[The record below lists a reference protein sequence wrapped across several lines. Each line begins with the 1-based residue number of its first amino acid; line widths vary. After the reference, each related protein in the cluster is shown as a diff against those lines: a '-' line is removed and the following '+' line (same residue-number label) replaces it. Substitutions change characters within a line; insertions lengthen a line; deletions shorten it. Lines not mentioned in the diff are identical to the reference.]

1 MSSQDWAPKIA
12 VWARLRLEISGLR
25 LDVGVHR
32 PTAQIAVVLSC
43 IALAKL
49 QPTTIFTTLWTL
61 SKGLNRFHHIRFL
74 SCNITKPVDI
84 CNAFE
89 QSTLFRRRPR
99 SSSKIPQLLSDH
111 NCTTRFFSNVF
122 RIERQ
127 VLPSIRPRYLHRLRY
142 KFLSPGQTPRH
153 HLLRM

>member
-12 VWARLRLEISGLR
+12 VWARLRLEISGLG
-25 LDVGVHR
+25 LDVGARR

-74 SCNITKPVDI
+74 SCNITHPVDI

-89 QSTLFRRRPR
+89 QSTLFRRNILKLP
-99 SSSKIPQLLSDH
+99 SSSVTIIAQLVSSA
-111 NCTTRFFSNVF
+111 TSF

>member
-12 VWARLRLEISGLR
+12 VWEHLRLEISGLR
-25 LDVGVHR
+25 SDVGARR

-61 SKGLNRFHHIRFL
+61 SKGLNRFHHILFW
-74 SCNITKPVDI
+74 SCNITQPVYI

-89 QSTLFRRRPR
+89 KALFRRKILKLP
-99 SSSKIPQLLSDH
+99 SSSVTIIAQLVSSA
-111 NCTTRFFSNVF
+111 TSF